1 MYKNIVVIT
10 FITERELTEDEQEN
24 LTLALSPQVEEP
36 VNSDME
42 DEEYETSEVEVK
54 HYMPMR
60 FGKPYLPKPEAYVRE
75 RI

>member
-36 VNSDME
+36 VDRE
-42 DEEYETSEVEVK
+42 GADEEYVTSEVEVK

-60 FGKPYLPKPEAYVRE
+60 FGKPYLPKPEAYKK
-75 RI
+75 